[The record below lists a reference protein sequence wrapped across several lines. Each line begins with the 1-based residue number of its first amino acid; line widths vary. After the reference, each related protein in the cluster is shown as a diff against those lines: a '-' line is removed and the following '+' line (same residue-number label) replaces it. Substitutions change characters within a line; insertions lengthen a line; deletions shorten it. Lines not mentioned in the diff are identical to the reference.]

1 MRLNKVLTLLLFS
14 TALTTVRAQLFGPQN
29 LIKKDME
36 SLVYGVQAGDFDM
49 DGDQDIL
56 FVEFDR
62 VYWTE
67 NINGEGSFGDDFGID
82 SNRGQSLSQLVIDL
96 DKDNFIDII
105 ISYFDDDSV
114 EWYRN
119 LGDGTFSEAQILA
132 NNLNAARGITAGDI
146 DDDGDLDLVL
156 GVTNGNG
163 FYWIEHLDGNGT
175 FGPLQTIDA
184 GIAQARTQRLGDI
197 DGDGDLDVV
206 TNGLGTER
214 LSWFENTDGAGNF
227 SVQHIIEPNGLYE
240 NFFEL
245 ADLDGDDDLDIVSS
259 KDKSLI
265 WRENTDGLGT
275 YGAPTTLFTD
285 TMSGFGVGGFVSIV
299 LIDLDN
305 DNDIDIT
312 YDSGFWYGK
321 VYQLNIDGAGTFS
334 APEFILPPEG
344 GSTSYNYAA
353 DMDGDGDMDLLN
365 NSLFTDTDLR
375 DQYWYENT
383 TILGSPSFLQPKV
396 QLTPNPVGEILSVSN
411 AEVIQEMHFYQLYGS
426 LVLGVSENF
435 ETIDLSKLSE
445 GMYMV
450 HVKTAQGT
458 DVHKLIKK

>member
-1 MRLNKVLTLLLFS
+1 
-14 TALTTVRAQLFGPQN
+14 
-29 LIKKDME
+29 
-36 SLVYGVQAGDFDM
+36 
-49 DGDQDIL
+49 
-56 FVEFDR
+56 
-62 VYWTE
+62 
-67 NINGEGSFGDDFGID
+67 
-82 SNRGQSLSQLVIDL
+82 
-96 DKDNFIDII
+96 
-105 ISYFDDDSV
+105 
-114 EWYRN
+114 
-119 LGDGTFSEAQILA
+119 
-132 NNLNAARGITAGDI
+132 
-146 DDDGDLDLVL
+146 
-156 GVTNGNG
+156 
-163 FYWIEHLDGNGT
+163 
-175 FGPLQTIDA
+175 
-184 GIAQARTQRLGDI
+184 
-197 DGDGDLDVV
+197 
-206 TNGLGTER
+206 
-214 LSWFENTDGAGNF
+214 
-227 SVQHIIEPNGLYE
+227 
-240 NFFEL
+240 
-245 ADLDGDDDLDIVSS
+245 
-259 KDKSLI
+259 
-265 WRENTDGLGT
+265 
-275 YGAPTTLFTD
+275 
-285 TMSGFGVGGFVSIV
+285 MSGFGVGGFVSIV

-334 APEFILPPEG
+334 APEFILPEG

-435 ETIDLSKLSE
+435 ETIDLSTLSE